1 MASGTTFRARTAPA
15 IIAGILLLIVPV
27 VFLTY
32 EFFLYAAYN
41 GGSSLQSGQLLTLL
55 KQFGLAD
62 VLVFILLPLITAIAA
77 FKRGKGFLAIM
88 AALSAIG
95 WGFDLYVCISLAS
108 SGTYKVGFLIQMGL
122 WALAWLVLFIVCLA
136 GMRKPKVGIRVFPWV
151 LGLGAMLACAIQ
163 WFIELGGL
171 GAVQFDGSNIMF
183 VAAFT
188 DMGANFL
195 LALAMLFLSLAVGKA
210 SAKDALAMADAKAA
224 KRAAKDAAK
233 QEKALK
239 SGHAGSLPEATPVA
253 TPAGSATPSYGFT
266 PAPETIELTAKGDP
280 FAGAMA
286 ALDEAGNKISLTL
299 DGANTASPAPA
310 PSLGYTP
317 ASLSQS
323 SPYGPAATS
332 ASARA
337 VTSATATGTSTAARQ
352 MSELTALLKEGI
364 LTQAEFDA
372 AKAKLMK

>member
-1 MASGTTFRARTAPA
+1 MASGTVYRARTAPA
-15 IIAGILLLIVPV
+15 VIAGILLLMVPAA
-27 VFLTY
+27 FLAY

-41 GGSSLQSGQLLTLL
+41 GGVALQSGQLLALL

-62 VLVFILLPLITAIAA
+62 VLVFVLLPLITSVAA
-77 FKRGKGFLAIM
+77 FKRGKGFLAVM
-88 AALSAIG
+88 AAVSAVG
-95 WGFDLYVCISLAS
+95 WGFDLYVCASLAS
-108 SGTYKVGFLIQMGL
+108 AGSYKVGFLIQMGL
-122 WALAWLVLFIVCLA
+122 WAVAWLVLFIVCLA
-136 GMRKPKVGIRVFPWV
+136 GMRKPKVGIRMFPWV
-151 LGLGAMLACAIQ
+151 LGLGAMLACVIQ
-163 WFIELGGL
+163 WFIDLGGL

-239 SGHAGSLPEATPVA
+239 AGGKGSLPGAAPVTA
-253 TPAGSATPSYGFT
+253 AAGAGTPSYGFT
-266 PAPETIELTAKGDP
+266 PAPETIELSAKGDP
-280 FAGAMA
+280 FAGAIA
-286 ALDEAGNKISLTL
+286 ALDEAGGKISLTL
-299 DGANTASPAPA
+299 DGAGSSTTAAAASPSYTS
-310 PSLGYTP
+310 PSAQT
-317 ASLSQS
+317 S
-323 SPYGPAATS
+323 SFGPAATS

-352 MSELTALLKEGI
+352 MAELQALRNEGI
-364 LTQAEFDA
+364 LTQAEFEA